1 MAQVEARAGF
11 VEQQHARSVRRFS
24 AGELYQHPCEMRAL
38 LLAARQRGDHAVV
51 EIAQIDLCER
61 RLDQVVDSPSAAIS
75 RPHLHDLGDGERK
88 GHADI
93 LRKHRPVQGQLARI
107 I

>member
-1 MAQVEARAGF
+1 MKV
-11 VEQQHARSVRRFS
+11 
-24 AGELYQHPCEMRAL
+24 L

-51 EIAQIDLCER
+51 EIAQIDLGER
-61 RLDQVVDSPSAAIS
+61 GLDQAVDVPSAAIP

-93 LRKHRPVQGQLARI
+93 LRKHRPVQGQLARMMTRARGP
-107 I
+107 